1 MGLKVIQKG
10 EFSPSS
16 EIELQFKFAVEQLK
30 GNSSYNFYARCHDI
44 IACVKNGD
52 GLVVK
57 SPSLCHIY
65 KSNAVIDGLFLSEHY
80 VSIKYGNYVMVLW
93 ICEKS
98 DLVYF
103 FWVNNY

>member
-16 EIELQFKFAVEQLK
+16 EIEIQFKTAAEQLK
-30 GNSSYNFYARCHDI
+30 GNSSYNFYAQCHDI

-52 GLVVK
+52 SLIVK

-65 KSNAVIDGLFLSEHY
+65 KSKAVIDGLFLSEHY

-98 DLVYF
+98 DLV
-103 FWVNNY
+103 